1 MELTEI
7 GNIRLYNQQI
17 SGTPFTS
24 AQEIVSWLGAIQAQD
39 FAMGNW
45 AIGVRLPNS
54 TEAQIEA
61 ALNEGKILRTHIL
74 RPTWHFVSA
83 EDIYPLLALSAPQ
96 IKSVMKPWLKKL
108 ELTDALIAKSNAVLE
123 KALAQAEC
131 LTREALAAE
140 LRQSGIITDNNRAS
154 LLLMHAEQ
162 DAIICSGP
170 VQKNKQTYAL
180 LAKRVP
186 QKQSLTRAETLA
198 KLANTYFLSH
208 GPATVQ
214 DFAWWSGLPITD
226 ARKALEAVKAN
237 FIAETINAGTYWFS
251 PAVANFTSKPTCP
264 YFLPAFDEF
273 IISYKDRTAVLLSEY
288 HKKAISNNGL
298 FRPMVVTDGKV
309 TGLWKRTINKD
320 TAIIETEFFDKPTTN
335 NISLL
340 QQAAQKYS
348 SFLQKNPDI
357 QF

>member
-1 MELTEI
+1 MELAEI
-7 GNIRLYNQQI
+7 GNIRLRNQQI

-24 AQEIVSWLGAIQAQD
+24 AQEVVRWMGAMQAQD
-39 FAMGNW
+39 FAMAKW
-45 AIGVRLPNS
+45 AIGVRLPYS
-54 TEAQIEA
+54 TESQIET

-83 EDIYPLLALSAPQ
+83 EDIYPMLALSAPQ
-96 IKSVMKPWLKKL
+96 IKRAMKLWLKKL
-108 ELTDALIAKSNAVLE
+108 ELTDALITKSNAVLE

-162 DAIICSGP
+162 DALICSGP
-170 VQKNKQTYAL
+170 VQKDKQTYAL

-186 QKQSLTRAETLA
+186 QKQSLTREEALA
-198 KLANTYFLSH
+198 KLANTYFQSH
-208 GPATVQ
+208 GPATLQ
-214 DFAWWSGLPITD
+214 DFAWWSGLPLTD

-237 FIAETINAGTYWFS
+237 FIAETINAATYWFS
-251 PAVANFTSKPTCP
+251 ASVANCTSKPTSP

-273 IISYKDRTAVLLSEY
+273 IISYKDRTAVLLSEH
-288 HKKAISNNGL
+288 HKKVISNNGL

-320 TAIIETEFFDKPTTN
+320 TVIIETEFFNTPTAN
-335 NISLL
+335 NISRL
-340 QQAAQKYS
+340 QEAAQKYS
-348 SFLQKNPDI
+348 IFMQKKPDI